1 MKKYALTALS
11 ATLLT
16 IFAAQAFAASTLETV
31 KARGQLICGVNT
43 AAPGFSSVDS
53 KGQWSGLDVDIC
65 RAVAAATLGDA
76 NKVKFVPLN
85 SPQRFSALQAGEI
98 DILARNTSWTM
109 NRDTTTGAV
118 FTAISYY
125 DGRVSWSRSA

>member
-11 ATLLT
+11 ATLMT
-16 IFAAQAFAASTLETV
+16 VFAAQAFAASTLETV

-76 NKVKFVPLN
+76 SKVKFVPLN
-85 SPQRFSALQAGEI
+85 SPQRFSALQAGEV
-98 DILARNTSWTM
+98 DILARNPP
-109 NRDTTTGAV
+109 
-118 FTAISYY
+118 
-125 DGRVSWSRSA
+125 